1 MDIDNKRQI
10 SREYFS
16 RERLAEHHFRSFNA
30 FLDRGMQEV
39 VDEKATIETDI
50 GDKEGEEPV
59 FVELGDIRIV
69 TPRVREADGSEE
81 LLYPQE
87 ARLRN
92 ITYSAPV
99 FMEMAVVKGGEE
111 EEERVVD
118 QTETKIGRMP
128 IMVGSRKCNIANFTR
143 EELID
148 IGEDPADP
156 GGYFIVNGSERV
168 LMTSEDLDRKSVV

>member
-1 MDIDNKRQI
+1 MAMELDRDERREI

-16 RERLAEHHFRSFNA
+16 KERIAEHHYRSFNA
-30 FLDRGMQEV
+30 FLNRGMQEV
-39 VDEKATIETDI
+39 VDEKATIDTDI

-59 FVELGDIRIV
+59 HVELGDVRVV

-99 FMEMAVVKGGEE
+99 FMEMSIVRGGEDDPE
-111 EEERVVD
+111 QVVD
-118 QTETKIGRMP
+118 TTETKVGRMP
-128 IMVGSRKCNIANFTR
+128 IMLGSDKCNMAGFSD
-143 EELID
+143 E
-148 IGEDPADP
+148 
-156 GGYFIVNGSERV
+156 
-168 LMTSEDLDRKSVV
+168 

>member
-1 MDIDNKRQI
+1 MAMELDRDERREI

-16 RERLAEHHFRSFNA
+16 KERIAEHHYRSFNA
-30 FLDRGMQEV
+30 FLNRGMQEV
-39 VDEKATIETDI
+39 VDEKATIDTDI

-59 FVELGDIRIV
+59 YVELGDVRVV

-92 ITYSAPV
+92 ITYAAPV
-99 FMEMAVVKGGEE
+99 FMEMAIIKGGHE

-128 IMVGSRKCNIANFTR
+128 VMVGSEKCNISGF
-143 EELID
+143 
-148 IGEDPADP
+148 
-156 GGYFIVNGSERV
+156 S
-168 LMTSEDLDRKSVV
+168 KK